1 MLQIKNTGINFGGV
15 KALDNVNF
23 DVPYGRITALIG
35 PNGAGKT
42 TLFNIITGFLKIN
55 TGEIFFENENITNAQ
70 PYQIFTKGIS
80 RTFQNLNL
88 IPELSLKEN
97 LLLGVIGK
105 DKPSA
110 VKSILRL
117 NGNYWKKVY
126 EKIEYCME
134 ITGISEWSA
143 RKTDEVPYGIL
154 KYLEIARAIISE
166 PKMLLLDEPAA
177 GLNNVERENLMEL
190 IKFLVSKN
198 MTIFMVEHDMNFVSN
213 LADNVICLNYGRV
226 IASGSYM
233 DVRNNE
239 DVIKAYLGDSDA

>member
-1 MLQIKNTGINFGGV
+1 MLQIKNTCINFGGV

-23 DVPYGRITALIG
+23 DVPCGRITALIG

-42 TLFNIITGFLKIN
+42 TLFNIITGFLKIY

-70 PYQIFTKGIS
+70 PYQIFIKGIS

-117 NGNYWKKVY
+117 NGNYWKRVY

-143 RKTDEVPYGIL
+143 KKTDEVPYGIL

-166 PKMLLLDEPAA
+166 PRMLLLDEPAA

-233 DVRNNE
+233 DVRNNG

>member
-1 MLQIKNTGINFGGV
+1 MLQIKNTCINFGGV

-23 DVPYGRITALIG
+23 DVPCGRITALIG

-70 PYQIFTKGIS
+70 PYQIFIKGIS

-117 NGNYWKKVY
+117 NGNYWKRVY

-143 RKTDEVPYGIL
+143 KKTDEVPYGIL

-166 PKMLLLDEPAA
+166 PRMLLLDEPAA

-233 DVRNNE
+233 DVRNNG
-239 DVIKAYLGDSDA
+239 DVIKAYLGNSDA

>member
-42 TLFNIITGFLKIN
+42 TLFNIITGFLKSN
-55 TGEIFFENENITNAQ
+55 TGEIFFENENITNVQ
-70 PYQIFTKGIS
+70 PYYIFAKGIS

-97 LLLGVIGK
+97 LLLGIIGK
-105 DKPSA
+105 DNPSA

-117 NGNYWKKVY
+117 NSKYWQRMEKKIDY
-126 EKIEYCME
+126 FME
-134 ITGISEWSA
+134 ITGISEWRD

-154 KYLEIARAIISE
+154 KYLEIARAIINE
-166 PKMLLLDEPAA
+166 PKILLLDEPAA
-177 GLNNVERENLMEL
+177 GLNNVEKEKLMEL
-190 IKFLVSKN
+190 LKFLVNKN

-213 LADNVICLNYGRV
+213 LADNVICLNYGKV
-226 IASGSYM
+226 IANGSYR
-233 DVRNNE
+233 DIRNNE
-239 DVIKAYLGDSDA
+239 EVIKAYLGDSDA

>member
-42 TLFNIITGFLKIN
+42 TLFNIITGFLKSN

-88 IPELSLKEN
+88 ISELSLKEN
-97 LLLGVIGK
+97 LLLGIIGK
-105 DKPSA
+105 DNPSA

-117 NGNYWKKVY
+117 NGKYWKRV
-126 EKIEYCME
+126 EKKIDYCME
-134 ITGISEWSA
+134 ITGISEWCDK
-143 RKTDEVPYGIL
+143 KTDEVPYGIL
-154 KYLEIARAIISE
+154 KYLEIARAIINE
-166 PKMLLLDEPAA
+166 PKTLLLDEPAA
-177 GLNNVERENLMEL
+177 GLNNVEKENLMEL
-190 IKFLVSKN
+190 IKFLISKN

-213 LADNVICLNYGRV
+213 LADNVICLNYGKV
-226 IASGSYM
+226 IANGSYR
-233 DVRNNE
+233 DIRNNE
-239 DVIKAYLGDSDA
+239 EVIKAYLGDSDA

>member
-1 MLQIKNTGINFGGV
+1 MLQIKNTCINFGGV

-23 DVPYGRITALIG
+23 DVPCGRITALIG

-70 PYQIFTKGIS
+70 PYQIFIKGIS

-117 NGNYWKKVY
+117 NGNYWKRVY

-143 RKTDEVPYGIL
+143 KKTDEVPYGIL

-166 PKMLLLDEPAA
+166 PRMLLLDEPAA

-233 DVRNNE
+233 DVRNNG

>member
-23 DVPYGRITALIG
+23 DVPCGSITALIG

-55 TGEIFFENENITNAQ
+55 TGKIFFENENITNTQ
-70 PYQIFTKGIS
+70 PYQIFAKGIS

-97 LLLGVIGK
+97 LLLGIIGK

-117 NGNYWKKVY
+117 NGDYWKKVY

-143 RKTDEVPYGIL
+143 KKTDEVPYGIL

-190 IKFLVSKN
+190 IKFLISKN

-226 IASGSYM
+226 IASGSYR

-239 DVIKAYLGDSDA
+239 EVIKAYLGDSDA